1 MEMVKMTSSV
11 EYVYWTKSQETGQ
24 SKDLEVT
31 ESQLSS
37 LFSFFTED
45 SSVRQGVPECFR
57 FNITKI
63 SFFSSTIIIDTTS
76 IISVIIFKRER
87 DQLDGVVGV
96 GHVVAQAQNPA
107 PPTVH
112 LIFGPDSVTLKLLF
126 DFTSSHLR
134 SNSSASVTLRSWET
148 QNSKT

>member
-1 MEMVKMTSSV
+1 MEMDKMTSSV

-31 ESQLSS
+31 ESQL
-37 LFSFFTED
+37 
-45 SSVRQGVPECFR
+45 CFR

-96 GHVVAQAQNPA
+96 GHVVAQNPA
-107 PPTVH
+107 PPPVH
-112 LIFGPDSVTLKLLF
+112 LVFGPDSVTF
-126 DFTSSHLR
+126 
-134 SNSSASVTLRSWET
+134 
-148 QNSKT
+148 

>member
-1 MEMVKMTSSV
+1 MTSSV

-96 GHVVAQAQNPA
+96 GHVVAQNPA
-107 PPTVH
+107 PPPVH
-112 LIFGPDSVTLKLLF
+112 LVFCHIVTSVRLHLLPLALKLV
-126 DFTSSHLR
+126 SVSHTPVLG
-134 SNSSASVTLRSWET
+134 NAKFKDL
-148 QNSKT
+148 NF